1 MPAKDSV
8 FEKVGK
14 TFATEKI
21 SRRVQGM
28 AVSAIKEMSL
38 LAMETPNT
46 VNLAWD
52 CLPLK
57 PPSTFESVSP
67 RSCSPIRRLASMPL
81 LRGCPG

>member
-46 VNLAWD
+46 VNLAWG
-52 CLPLK
+52 LP
-57 PPSTFESVSP
+57 SFETP
-67 RSCSPIRRLASMPL
+67 LHIRKRIA
-81 LRGCPG
+81 

>member
-28 AVSAIKEMSL
+28 AVSAHQGDVPAGHGDSEYRKSGLGTAL
-38 LAMETPNT
+38 L
-46 VNLAWD
+46 
-52 CLPLK
+52 
-57 PPSTFESVSP
+57 
-67 RSCSPIRRLASMPL
+67 
-81 LRGCPG
+81 